1 MKPYAA
7 ALAAIILI
15 FSGPLHADEISDTIQ
30 EALAAYQNGDLAQT
44 KQTLDYASQLIA
56 SRNAEN
62 LLTLLPE
69 PLAGWSAE
77 DGESQAAGM
86 AMFGGGLQASRVY
99 TKDNQ
104 TVEMNFIG
112 DSPLLAQFISIFANP
127 ALAGA
132 MGKPL
137 RLGTQMALEDK
148 NGEIKMVVANRFLVT
163 ISGSGSREDKLAY
176 AQAIDLDALAK
187 L

>member
-1 MKPYAA
+1 MKSYAA
-7 ALAAIILI
+7 ALAAILI

-30 EALAAYQNGDLAQT
+30 EALTAYQKGDLAHT

-56 SRNAEN
+56 SKNAEN
-62 LLTLLPE
+62 LIALLPE
-69 PLAGWSAE
+69 PLPGWSAE
-77 DGESQAAGM
+77 AGESQSAGM

-99 TKDNQ
+99 TKDDQ
-104 TVEMNFIG
+104 TVEMNFLG

-127 ALAGA
+127 AMAGA

-148 NGEIKMVVANRFLVT
+148 DGEIKMVVANRFLVT
-163 ISGSGSREDKLAY
+163 ISGSGSRDDKLAY
-176 AQAIDLDALAK
+176 AKAIDLNALTK

>member
-1 MKPYAA
+1 MKPFAA
-7 ALAAIILI
+7 VLAATLI
-15 FSGPLHADEISDTIQ
+15 FASPLHADEITDTIQ
-30 EALAAYQNGDLAQT
+30 EALASYQKGDLAQT

-56 SRNAEN
+56 SKNADN
-62 LLTLLPE
+62 LMTLLPA

-77 DGESQAAGM
+77 DGEAQAAGM

-99 TKDNQ
+99 TKGDQ
-104 TVEMNFIG
+104 TVELNFIG
-112 DSPLLAQFISIFANP
+112 DSPLLAQFIPMLSNP

-137 RLGTQMALEDK
+137 RLGTQMAVEDK
-148 NGEIKMVVANRFLVT
+148 DGEIKMVVANRFLVT
-163 ISGSGSREDKLAY
+163 ISGSASRDDKLAY
-176 AQAIDLDALAK
+176 AKAIDIDALTK

>member
-1 MKPYAA
+1 MKPYAV
-7 ALAAIILI
+7 ALAATLI

-30 EALAAYQNGDLAQT
+30 EALAAYQKGDLAQT

-56 SRNAEN
+56 SKNAET

-77 DGESQAAGM
+77 AGESQSAGM

-104 TVEMNFIG
+104 TVEMSFIG

-137 RLGTQMALEDK
+137 RLGTQLALEDK
-148 NGEIKMVVANRFLVT
+148 DGEIKMVVANRFLVT
-163 ISGSGSREDKLAY
+163 ISGTGSRDEKLAY
-176 AQAIDLDALAK
+176 AKAIDLDALAK

>member
-1 MKPYAA
+1 MKRFAA
-7 ALAAIILI
+7 FLAATLI
-15 FSGPLHADEISDTIQ
+15 FASPLHADEISDTIQ
-30 EALAAYQNGDLAQT
+30 EALASYQKGDLAQT

-56 SRNAEN
+56 SKNAEI
-62 LLTLLPE
+62 LMTLLPA

-77 DGESQAAGM
+77 DGEAQSAGM

-99 TKDNQ
+99 TKGDQ
-104 TVEMNFIG
+104 SVELNFVG
-112 DSPLLAQFISIFANP
+112 DSPLLAQFIPMLANP

-163 ISGSGSREDKLAY
+163 ISGTGSRDDKLAY
-176 AQAIDLDALAK
+176 AKAIDIDALTK
-187 L
+187 F

>member
-1 MKPYAA
+1 MKAYAA
-7 ALAAIILI
+7 ALAAVLI
-15 FSGPLHADEISDTIQ
+15 FSAPLQADEISDTIQ
-30 EALAAYQNGDLAQT
+30 EALAAYHKGDLAHT

-56 SRNAEN
+56 SKNAEN
-62 LLTLLPE
+62 LKTLLPA

-77 DGESQAAGM
+77 DGEAQAAGM

-99 TKDNQ
+99 TKGDQ
-104 TVEMNFIG
+104 TVEMSFIG
-112 DSPLLAQFISIFANP
+112 DSPLLAQFIPMLSNP

-137 RLGTQMALEDK
+137 RVGTQMALEDK

-163 ISGSGSREDKLAY
+163 ISGTGSRDDKLAY
-176 AQAIDLDALAK
+176 AKAIDLEALAK